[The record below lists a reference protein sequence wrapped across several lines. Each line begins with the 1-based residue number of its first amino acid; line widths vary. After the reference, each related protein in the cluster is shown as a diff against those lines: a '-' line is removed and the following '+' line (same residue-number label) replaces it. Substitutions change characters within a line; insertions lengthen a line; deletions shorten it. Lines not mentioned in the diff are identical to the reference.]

1 METGKSLCIVP
12 ENTMSVH
19 EYYVGPKDHDNVKDD
34 DFIRIWYT
42 VGCHSKLYWAF
53 QTRPP
58 LIVKKIYKYFMIT
71 FG

>member
-34 DFIRIWYT
+34 DFIRIWYI
-42 VGCHSKLYWAF
+42 VGCHS
-53 QTRPP
+53 
-58 LIVKKIYKYFMIT
+58 
-71 FG
+71 